1 MPPLSSASRRGNGV
15 DPNSHILFSRH
26 EELVAIVEPRGFLR
40 ECIVRYLA
48 VYCGASVGGCSSIED
63 LVADNSERPLDL
75 VVLSAANKTQLS
87 TLNEVGGLR
96 DGGIACP
103 IIVLV
108 DICEPAFTHEALR
121 HGVRGVVPA
130 TVSGDVAVEAIRLVL
145 AGGTY
150 IPTEA
155 LMTLAR
161 AQQQPA
167 NSSHNHLTVREEQIL
182 ALLRHGKQNKQIAYE
197 LSLSEG
203 TVKVHVH
210 NIMRKFGVSNRT
222 QILAAAK

>member
-1 MPPLSSASRRGNGV
+1 
-15 DPNSHILFSRH
+15 
-26 EELVAIVEPRGFLR
+26 
-40 ECIVRYLA
+40 
-48 VYCGASVGGCSSIED
+48 
-63 LVADNSERPLDL
+63 
-75 VVLSAANKTQLS
+75 
-87 TLNEVGGLR
+87 
-96 DGGIACP
+96 
-103 IIVLV
+103 
-108 DICEPAFTHEALR
+108 
-121 HGVRGVVPA
+121 
-130 TVSGDVAVEAIRLVL
+130 VAVEAIRLVL